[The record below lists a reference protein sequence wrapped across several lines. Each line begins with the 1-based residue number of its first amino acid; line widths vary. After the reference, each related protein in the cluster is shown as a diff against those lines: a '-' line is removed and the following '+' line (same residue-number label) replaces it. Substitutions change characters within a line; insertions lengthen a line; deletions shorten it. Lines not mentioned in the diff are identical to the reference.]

1 MAPQLCPEQE
11 TAANVPGQG
20 TAEPPRE
27 QCPRRLAT
35 PASRSHE
42 FSAYSAYASRDA
54 ATACSFS
61 PTSGVSRPRAETFS
75 DDSTRLLRTI
85 RATSKLF
92 TVGQTWRG
100 KRYKMSPTLC
110 AVAPSATA
118 MGKCS
123 SLGPSGANSGCPA
136 TTQVG
141 RPASAETDLWPASH
155 VIRPEWG

>member
-1 MAPQLCPEQE
+1 MALQLCPEQE

-20 TAEPPRE
+20 TAVLSRE
-27 QCPRRLAT
+27 QYPRRLPTAGN
-35 PASRSHE
+35 RSHE
-42 FSAYSAYASRDA
+42 CSAYLAYASRDA

-75 DDSTRLLRTI
+75 DDSTWLLRTR

-92 TVGQTWRG
+92 TEGQTWRG
-100 KRYKMSPTLC
+100 RRYKMSPTLG
-110 AVAPSATA
+110 AAAPSATA
-118 MGKCS
+118 MGRCP

-155 VIRPEWG
+155 VIRPVWG